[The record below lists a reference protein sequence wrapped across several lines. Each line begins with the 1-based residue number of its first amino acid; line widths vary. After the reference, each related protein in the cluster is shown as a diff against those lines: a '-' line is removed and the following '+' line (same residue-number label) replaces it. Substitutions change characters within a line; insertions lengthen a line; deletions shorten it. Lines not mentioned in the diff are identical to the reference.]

1 MTLVIDLKSQIYDSI
16 DSHSERIISLAQE
29 IHAKPEIGNEE
40 VFASYSLSE
49 YLRVFGLEV
58 TLGVASHDTTFY

>member
-49 YLRVFGLEV
+49 NLILK
-58 TLGVASHDTTFY
+58 